1 MPPLHKCSKCSKRA
15 FTLRKLITHV
25 GLVHAHEPHFS
36 ITCGINDCQAAFSKY
51 HSFRR
56 HVYRKH
62 KPSVLNSLEVVED
75 GFENHAHKEVED
87 PHTHSSDETHTVQQ
101 PTPPSMDS
109 LLDNLGD
116 HLFSF
121 ILKCTEKNNL
131 PHSVQQDIVDDLS
144 FLLCF
149 FKENYDSFIRYHL
162 DKHGFRLSDC
172 PELEQVL
179 STSDFFQKACD
190 SIRSPFMIKEHCKS
204 KMNMTEPISY
214 TVRDHSGVKIGSYS
228 YVPIP
233 QVLNK
238 YCQVEDVREQ
248 IVLDNHRNQ
257 DDDVLTDYKD
267 GMLKTTHF
275 SKTILKL

>member
-1 MPPLHKCSKCSKRA
+1 MPPLHKCSKRA
-15 FTLRKLITHV
+15 FNLRKLITHV

-101 PTPPSMDS
+101 PTPPSMDR

-121 ILKCTEKNNL
+121 ILKCTEKITFHTL
-131 PHSVQQDIVDDLS
+131 
-144 FLLCF
+144 
-149 FKENYDSFIRYHL
+149 
-162 DKHGFRLSDC
+162 
-172 PELEQVL
+172 
-179 STSDFFQKACD
+179 
-190 SIRSPFMIKEHCKS
+190 
-204 KMNMTEPISY
+204 
-214 TVRDHSGVKIGSYS
+214 
-228 YVPIP
+228 
-233 QVLNK
+233 
-238 YCQVEDVREQ
+238 
-248 IVLDNHRNQ
+248 
-257 DDDVLTDYKD
+257 
-267 GMLKTTHF
+267 F
-275 SKTILKL
+275 SKTSLMILVFFCVFLKKTTTRLFLIIWINMVSASVIVQNLSRFCLLQIFSRKHVIQFVHHL